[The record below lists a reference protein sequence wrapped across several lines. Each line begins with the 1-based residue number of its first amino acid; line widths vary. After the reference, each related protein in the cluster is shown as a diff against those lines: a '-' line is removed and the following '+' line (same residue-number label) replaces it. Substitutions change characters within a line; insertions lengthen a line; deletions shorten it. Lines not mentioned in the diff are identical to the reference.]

1 MSDLPTFFNDDISS
15 YFIFLTA
22 AAFLIAGI
30 VKGSIGMGLPI
41 VSITLLSLYTSPRL
55 AMVMIII
62 PTLVT
67 NFLQYYRSADRV
79 DMVLSNK
86 YLLVSLFFCT
96 FSFSYFSFS
105 LEQKTLSFLLGL
117 VIFTFIIYRW
127 TGFSLSF
134 GQGFDKILQVVS
146 GTIIGIAAGFT
157 HVWAPTIAILL
168 LIRKANRDKFVGLT
182 GLYIFVGSL
191 GLFSTHFFFDLLH
204 SQTFIFSSLMII
216 PSIFGFLIWEKIR
229 SFISEKFFEK
239 LLLLFLLISSFNL
252 LNESDFITYFI
263 YTFGKSWFCLLNQS
277 GTGRFFS
284 FRNLMLKSLDCI
296 FGYDHRVL

>member
-22 AAFLIAGI
+22 AVFLIAGI

-55 AMVMIII
+55 AMMMIII

-67 NFLQYYRSADRV
+67 NFLQYYRSTDKV
-79 DMVLSNK
+79 DMVFSNK
-86 YLLVSLFFCT
+86 YLLVSLFVCT

-117 VIFTFIIYRW
+117 MIFTFIIYRW
-127 TGFSLSF
+127 TGFSLSL
-134 GQGFDKILQVVS
+134 GLGFDKILQVVS
-146 GTIIGIAAGFT
+146 GAIIGTAAGYT

-168 LIRKANRDKFVGLT
+168 LIRKANKDQFVGLT

-191 GLFSTHFFFDLLH
+191 GLFSTHYFFDLLDT
-204 SQTFIFSSLMII
+204 QTFIFSSLMVI
-216 PSIFGFLIWEKIR
+216 PSIFGFLIGEKIR
-229 SFISEKFFEK
+229 TFISEKFFEK
-239 LLLLFLLISSFNL
+239 LLLFFLLISSINL
-252 LNESDFITYFI
+252 LYEPGLIAYCVK
-263 YTFGKSWFCLLNQS
+263 TFGKS
-277 GTGRFFS
+277 
-284 FRNLMLKSLDCI
+284 
-296 FGYDHRVL
+296 

>member
-1 MSDLPTFFNDDISS
+1 
-15 YFIFLTA
+15 
-22 AAFLIAGI
+22 
-30 VKGSIGMGLPI
+30 MGLPI
-41 VSITLLSLYTSPRL
+41 VSITLLSFYASPRL
-55 AMVMIII
+55 AMTLIIV

-67 NFLQYYRSADRV
+67 NFLQYYRSADRI

-134 GQGFDKILQVVS
+134 SQGYDKILQVLS
-146 GTIIGIAAGFT
+146 GAIIGIAAGFT

-168 LIRKANRDKFVGLT
+168 LIRKANKDKFVGLT

-191 GLFSTHFFFDLLH
+191 GLFSTHYFFDLLD
-204 SQTFIFSSLMII
+204 SETFIFSSLMII
-216 PSIFGFLIWEKIR
+216 PSIFGFLIGEKIR

-252 LNESDFITYFI
+252 LNESDFINYFI
-263 YTFGKSWFCLLNQS
+263 
-277 GTGRFFS
+277 
-284 FRNLMLKSLDCI
+284 
-296 FGYDHRVL
+296 

>member
-1 MSDLPTFFNDDISS
+1 MSDLPTFSNFGITS
-15 YFIFLTA
+15 YLILLTTVV
-22 AAFLIAGI
+22 FFVAGI

-41 VSITLLSLYTSPRL
+41 VSITLLSFYASPRL
-55 AMVMIII
+55 AMTLIIV

-86 YLLVSLFFCT
+86 YLLVSLFVCT

-117 VIFTFIIYRW
+117 MIFIFIIYRW

-134 GQGFDKILQVVS
+134 GLRFDKIIQVVS
-146 GTIIGIAAGFT
+146 GAIIGTAAGFT

-168 LIRKANRDKFVGLT
+168 LIRKANKDQFVGLT

-191 GLFSTHFFFDLLH
+191 GLFSTHYFFELLD
-204 SQTFIFSSLMII
+204 SQTLILSTLMIF
-216 PSIFGFLIWEKIR
+216 PSVLGFLLGEKIR

-239 LLLLFLLISSFNL
+239 LLLVFLLISSFNL
-252 LNESDFITYFI
+252 LHESDFITYFI
-263 YTFGKSWFCLLNQS
+263 
-277 GTGRFFS
+277 
-284 FRNLMLKSLDCI
+284 
-296 FGYDHRVL
+296 

>member
-1 MSDLPTFFNDDISS
+1 MSDLSTFFNDDISS

-22 AAFLIAGI
+22 AVFLIAGI

-55 AMVMIII
+55 AMMMIII

-67 NFLQYYRSADRV
+67 NFLQYYRSTDKV
-79 DMVLSNK
+79 DMVFSNK
-86 YLLVSLFFCT
+86 YLLVSLFVCT

-157 HVWAPTIAILL
+157 HVWAPTIAVLL

-191 GLFSTHFFFDLLH
+191 GLFSTHFFFDLLDG
-204 SQTFIFSSLMII
+204 QTFIFSSLMII
-216 PSIFGFLIWEKIR
+216 PSIFGFLIGEKIR

-263 YTFGKSWFCLLNQS
+263 YTFGKS
-277 GTGRFFS
+277 
-284 FRNLMLKSLDCI
+284 
-296 FGYDHRVL
+296 